1 MADTA
6 LTSETVTVSILGK
19 EYRVACADSER
30 AGLLASA
37 QLLNERMSRIRSTGS
52 VIGAERIAV
61 MAALNIAHEL
71 IQAKAELSSIPL
83 QKEILER
90 LQNKVQGALSDTD
103 PESKGQS

>member
-1 MADTA
+1 MADSA

-37 QLLNERMSRIRSTGS
+37 QLLNERMSRIRTAGT
-52 VIGAERIAV
+52 VIGAERVAV

-83 QKEILER
+83 QKEILDR
-90 LQNKVQGALSDTD
+90 LQDKVHNVLGETD
-103 PESKGQS
+103 PESEPQS